1 MESQIARASGT
12 FRSRETRP
20 VLGLP
25 SPMKDCEIYL
35 AWPKERPNEHIQ
47 AEPIRFRSGHRRVVL
62 SVPPS
67 RAVVALHTS

>member
-1 MESQIARASGT
+1 
-12 FRSRETRP
+12 
-20 VLGLP
+20 
-25 SPMKDCEIYL
+25 MKDYEIYL

-47 AEPIRFRSGHRRVVL
+47 AEPIRFRSVHRRVL